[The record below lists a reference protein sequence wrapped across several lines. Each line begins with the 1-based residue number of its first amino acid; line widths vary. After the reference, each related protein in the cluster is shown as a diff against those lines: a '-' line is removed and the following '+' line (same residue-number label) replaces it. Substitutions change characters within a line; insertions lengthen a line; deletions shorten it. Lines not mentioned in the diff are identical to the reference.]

1 MDPLHD
7 DYDRSVPLIVEPGH
21 QRVRKPLIEGFAPGF
36 RLGINRLLRI
46 VDDEQVAAETS

>member
-7 DYDRSVPLIVEPGH
+7 HYDRSLALIIESRY
-21 QRVRKPLIEGFAPGF
+21 QRVREPLIEDFAPGF

-46 VDDEQVAAETS
+46 VDDEQVAA